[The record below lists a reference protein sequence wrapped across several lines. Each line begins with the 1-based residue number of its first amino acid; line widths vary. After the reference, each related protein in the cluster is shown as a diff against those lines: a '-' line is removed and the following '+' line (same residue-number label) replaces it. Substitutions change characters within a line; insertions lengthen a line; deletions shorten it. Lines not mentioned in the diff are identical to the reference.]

1 MLFSPGQWPYF
12 KRGSTGLHLEG
23 FNFNAGFRQ
32 SKEPRGVP
40 LLETK
45 RDWIPLKRRPS
56 RLQALRIALGRGFY
70 AQAKLAAETQEA
82 DGTQGTGPKGSE
94 FAHVLGCQGTLE
106 TGLWRHAFKALL

>member
-12 KRGSTGLHLEG
+12 QPEKGGKRGSTGLHLEG
-23 FNFNAGFRQ
+23 FNFAGFRQ
-32 SKEPRGVP
+32 SKEPRSVP

-45 RDWIPLKRRPS
+45 RYWIPVKRRPS
-56 RLQALRIALGRGFY
+56 RLQALRIARGRGFY

-94 FAHVLGCQGTLE
+94 FAHVLG
-106 TGLWRHAFKALL
+106 